1 VWAVPAQVCNQTP
14 PIGGAPSLM
23 TFRCALDAWV
33 LSVYDVR
40 LAVVLLL
47 HFRCCHDLLDLLD
60 HFLVFNQQFLQLRA
74 KLPQRPLVI
83 HRAMLRCVCVCC
95 V

>member
-1 VWAVPAQVCNQTP
+1 MWAVPAQVCNQTP

-47 HFRCCHDLLDLLD
+47 HFRCCHAFWTFWTTSWCLISSFCNSVQNCRSG
-60 HFLVFNQQFLQLRA
+60 H
-74 KLPQRPLVI
+74 
-83 HRAMLRCVCVCC
+83 
-95 V
+95 